1 MTHPGTNLTTDGTDG
16 TDAGPRSLVLSLS
29 GQLANHKEH
38 KERKA
43 GNLGK
48 GASSSARGWVHF
60 PNRRLLFVLSA
71 FSVVELLRSVLSVP
85 SVVRIFK
92 MTPKITL
99 TPRTDF
105 RSRSAA
111 IQRILS
117 PCNSAV
123 AWRLFMV

>member
-71 FSVVELLRSVLSVP
+71 FSVVERLRLVLSVP
-85 SVVRIFK
+85 SVVKIFNR
-92 MTPKITL
+92 PK
-99 TPRTDF
+99 
-105 RSRSAA
+105 AM
-111 IQRILS
+111 IQEHESTAGISDEETALEQGS
-117 PCNSAV
+117 FSV
-123 AWRLFMV
+123 GYKL